1 MKIHEIGHFP
11 KDQRVEGL
19 FAGYVDTWLKMKQES
34 SRRPSHL
41 RTLEVLQNYI
51 NHYEAHEGI
60 QMEPGKIVK
69 NAAKRSLAK
78 LMMNSFWGKF
88 GEYLNKHAVESVTVP
103 HELFEYLNNSLVV
116 IHAIRIFSEDVLE
129 VVFSYVDEDASKGK

>member
-1 MKIHEIGHFP
+1 MKIHEIWHFP

-19 FAGYVDTWLKMKQES
+19 FARYVDTWLKMKQES

-41 RTLEVLQNYI
+41 HTLEELQNYI
-51 NHYEAHEGI
+51 NHFEAHEGI

-88 GEYLNKHAVESVTVP
+88 GE
-103 HELFEYLNNSLVV
+103 
-116 IHAIRIFSEDVLE
+116 
-129 VVFSYVDEDASKGK
+129 

>member
-1 MKIHEIGHFP
+1 MKIHEIWHFP
-11 KDQRVEGL
+11 KDRRVEGL

-88 GEYLNKHAVESVTVP
+88 GE
-103 HELFEYLNNSLVV
+103 
-116 IHAIRIFSEDVLE
+116 
-129 VVFSYVDEDASKGK
+129 

>member
-1 MKIHEIGHFP
+1 MKSGIFP
-11 KDQRVEGL
+11 KSSVSKDCLPGIW
-19 FAGYVDTWLKMKQES
+19 DTWLKMKQES
-34 SRRPSHL
+34 SRRPSHGS
-41 RTLEVLQNYI
+41 TQEELQNYI
-51 NHYEAHEGI
+51 NHYEVHGGV

-69 NAAKRSLAK
+69 NAAKHSLAK
-78 LMMNSFWGKF
+78 LMLNSFWGKF
-88 GEYLNKHAVESVTVP
+88 GEWLNKHAVESVIAP